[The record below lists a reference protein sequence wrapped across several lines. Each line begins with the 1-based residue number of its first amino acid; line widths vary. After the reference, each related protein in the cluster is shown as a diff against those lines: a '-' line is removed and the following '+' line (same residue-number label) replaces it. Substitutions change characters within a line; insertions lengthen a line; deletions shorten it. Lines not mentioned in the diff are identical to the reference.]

1 MYLSIDEGNTRT
13 KFAVFEHAT
22 LIYSGETEKDISS
35 VCEVLIREY
44 SISHAIFCS
53 VRNEKNEALDELFKA
68 NNCRC
73 IFFTQQTSIPVS
85 NEYGTPESL
94 GKDRL
99 AASIGAYSLYPNQA
113 ILVVDAGTA
122 ITFDFISEKGI
133 YKGGCISPGLEM
145 RFKALHT
152 FTKKLP
158 LIYSEG
164 EYSLLGKS
172 TETAIRSGVING
184 MTFEIDGYINQ
195 LKEQHP
201 NLLIF
206 LTGGNC
212 FFFESKLKNSIFAN
226 QNLVLIGLNSILIH
240 NVENIQD

>member
-13 KFAVFEHAT
+13 KFAVFEHNT
-22 LIYSGETEKDISS
+22 LIYTGETEEETCSI
-35 VCEVLIREY
+35 CETLIHEY
-44 SISHAIFCS
+44 AISHAIFCS
-53 VRNEKNEALDELFKA
+53 VRSEKNEQLESLFKA
-68 NNCRC
+68 NNCES
-73 IFFTQQTSIPVS
+73 IFFTQHTPIPVS
-85 NEYGTPESL
+85 NEYATPESL

-99 AASIGAYSLYPNQA
+99 AASIGAYSLHPNQA
-113 ILVVDAGTA
+113 ILVIDAGTA
-122 ITFDFISEKGI
+122 ITFDFINEKGV

-145 RFKALHT
+145 RFKALNT

-195 LKEQHP
+195 LKEEHP

-212 FFFESKLKNSIFAN
+212 FFFESKLKNTIFAN

-240 NVENIQD
+240 NVENT